1 MPIVCIA
8 LGFLHGDA
16 PKLHFLPGA
25 HLPKYVEGHRRDD
38 TKNGVPCSHSTA
50 PVQHNQF
57 VTRRNFNGP
66 DRHPFGPGDVLF
78 VPAGVEHRFEDFG
91 APQSSN
97 HVSEGELGEAEP
109 DGLTTEGSKGIGA
122 LYGEADRSSHSL

>member
-1 MPIVCIA
+1 MNPIQNQPVEISNR
-8 LGFLHGDA
+8 LN
-16 PKLHFLPGA
+16 PGEWTPQS
-25 HLPKYVEGHRRDD
+25 LDELLDKYRRDFAD
-38 TKNGVPCSHSTA
+38 MGAQPHEVTTEAVPTE
-50 PVQHNQF
+50 
-57 VTRRNFNGP
+57 G
-66 DRHPFGPGDVLF
+66 GGMDVKA
-78 VPAGVEHRFEDFG
+78 VWNRTGEHRFEDFG